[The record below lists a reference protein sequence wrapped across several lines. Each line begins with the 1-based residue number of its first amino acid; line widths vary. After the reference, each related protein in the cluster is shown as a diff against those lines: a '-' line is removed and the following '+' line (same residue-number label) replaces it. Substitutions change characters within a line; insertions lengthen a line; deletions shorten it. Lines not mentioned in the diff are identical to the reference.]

1 MWNAFLS
8 RTWLVLNINLQ
19 IITGFQTELERLF
32 IRDLTTE
39 KNSVKGS
46 LELTL
51 KQSPQGS

>member
-1 MWNAFLS
+1 M
-8 RTWLVLNINLQ
+8 
-19 IITGFQTELERLF
+19 ITGFQTELERLF

-46 LELTL
+46 LELTR